1 MWPLKVED
9 QETLAVVS
17 FQSSGSASFPR
28 IIPSSRCFFCCDWH
42 LSPDLNY
49 ILVDP
54 WFWPRI
60 MLGVVRI
67 YLWFHFFSLFCI
79 METVIQNLSQLCCI
93 LSFHDQKGTKE
104 RLTPAPFFCPS
115 VISQPLLSE
124 STKSHK
130 KKLHTTTHQ
139 KQKSNTSRSFILQVH
154 ILHFFPLYIF
164 LNWWIFMQAFKSWE
178 GFHFLNHILMH
189 FRFMIVCTLGCIIIN
204 M

>member
-9 QETLAVVS
+9 KETLAVVS
-17 FQSSGSASFPR
+17 FQSSRSASFPR
-28 IIPSSRCFFCCDWH
+28 IIPSSRCFLCCDWH
-42 LSPDLNY
+42 LCRDLNY

-54 WFWPRI
+54 RFWPRI
-60 MLGVVRI
+60 TLGLVRI

-79 METVIQNLSQLCCI
+79 METVIQNLSQLCYI

-130 KKLHTTTHQ
+130 KNYTQQLTKN
-139 KQKSNTSRSFILQVH
+139 KNTSRSFILQVH
-154 ILHFFPLYIF
+154 ILHFSFPLYIF
-164 LNWWIFMQAFKSWE
+164 LNWWIFMQAFKSCE
-178 GFHFLNHILMH
+178 EFHFLNHILIH
-189 FRFMIVCTLGCIIIN
+189 FRFMIVCTLDV
-204 M
+204 